1 MAEPCITTSRRSM
14 LGLLAAT
21 AVAGVPTSALSA
33 VDRSAW
39 EEVVR
44 DHATAEA
51 AATLVGQQADAALGA
66 FVAESPEK
74 PPLLHHVP
82 ITRHDGTTM
91 LFPCEFISEKEL
103 RGKCSFDETGLGS
116 AFDEA
121 RKVLIPQWDAW
132 HAKRDELKRKH
143 RVTELER
150 AADAAWEKAY
160 AAEARLM
167 NTPAPD
173 LAAVLH
179 KLTMVWGEN
188 GKCDRGDEEDKLA
201 ILADLRRLAKVT
213 H

>member
-1 MAEPCITTSRRSM
+1 MAAPCLNAFNQKVFGT
-14 LGLLAAT
+14 LAVSSLIA
-21 AVAGVPTSALSA
+21 APSALAHTPDREAWDKA
-33 VDRSAW
+33 VR
-39 EEVVR
+39 E
-44 DHATAEA
+44 HAAAEA
-51 AATLVGQQADAALGA
+51 TATLVGQQADAAFGA

-103 RGKCSFDETGLGS
+103 RGKCSFDGTGLGS

-132 HAKRDELKRKH
+132 HTKRDELKRKH

-150 AADAAWEKAY
+150 SADAAWEKAY